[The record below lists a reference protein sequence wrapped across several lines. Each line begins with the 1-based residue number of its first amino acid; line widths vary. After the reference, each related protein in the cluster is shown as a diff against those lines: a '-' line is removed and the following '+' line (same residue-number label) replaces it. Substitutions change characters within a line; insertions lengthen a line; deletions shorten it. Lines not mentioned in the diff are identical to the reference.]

1 MSDTPRTDA
10 QEFEAEVHDSVMRR
24 LPVFVVNVNFARE
37 LERES
42 NRAKEAHAE
51 VLNDDAFRILMALV
65 MVNDPW
71 PLQAGKGEIDD
82 LLDDEAR
89 RRGFCD
95 WIEAYHVWPGVI

>member
-1 MSDTPRTDA
+1 M
-10 QEFEAEVHDSVMRR
+10 
-24 LPVFVVNVNFARE
+24 
-37 LERES
+37 
-42 NRAKEAHAE
+42 
-51 VLNDDAFRILMALV
+51 NDDAFRILMALV